1 MEVTRRLVEVEKIIG
16 IDVIDHIIVGNNT
29 FTSLKEKGYI

>member
-1 MEVTRRLVEVEKIIG
+1 MIG